1 MEGTNINGLQPG
13 DEVSGEFA
21 VRSKK
26 LLPYRDG
33 TGYFLGLTLA
43 DKTGQVEG
51 RVWENAEEVNNC
63 CRAGDV
69 VRVTGWAAE
78 YKGTV
83 QLNLTTVEKC
93 PDDEVVPERFIPSTG
108 VPAEKVWE
116 DWLNIA
122 STIGNPHLKQL
133 LTLMAN
139 DHNLLQCLA
148 ASPAAKRNH
157 HAKLGGLWEHSLIMV
172 KAAEGIA
179 AVYPQIDRDLL
190 ITGALLHDIGKLEE
204 FRAGA
209 DIEYTDAG
217 RLLGHIVLGVELVSR
232 YIAKVPGFPETLRLK
247 LLHMIVSHHGHY
259 EWQSPKRPKF
269 LEAAILH
276 QLDMMDAQVEMF
288 TEAANGR
295 ENTEDNWTRW
305 VRGLDRYVFCG

>member
-1 MEGTNINGLQPG
+1 MKDTNINGLQPG
-13 DEVSGEFA
+13 DEVNGEFA

-43 DKTGQVEG
+43 NKPARWKAECGSRLMRLINAAGPAMVRVSG
-51 RVWENAEEVNNC
+51 RV
-63 CRAGDV
+63 
-69 VRVTGWAAE
+69 AE
-78 YKGTV
+78 YKGTI
-83 QLNLTTVEKC
+83 QLNLTAVGKC

-108 VPAEKVWE
+108 VPAKKVWE

-122 STIGNPHLKQL
+122 SSIGNPHLKQL

-157 HAKLGGLWEHSLIMV
+157 HAKLGGLWEHSLGMV
-172 KAAEGIA
+172 KAAEGMA
-179 AVYPQIDRDLL
+179 AAYSQVNRDLL
-190 ITGALLHDIGKLEE
+190 ITGALLHDIGKIKE
-204 FRAGA
+204 FRARA
-209 DIEYTDAG
+209 DIDYTDAG
-217 RLLGHIVLGVELVSR
+217 RLLGHIILGVELVNR
-232 YIAKVPGFPETLRLK
+232 YIAKVPGFPKTLRLK
-247 LLHMIVSHHGHY
+247 LLHMIVSHHGQY

-276 QLDMMDAQVEMF
+276 QLDMMDAQVDMF
-288 TEAANGR
+288 TEAAAGR
-295 ENTEDNWTRW
+295 DDTEDNWAGW